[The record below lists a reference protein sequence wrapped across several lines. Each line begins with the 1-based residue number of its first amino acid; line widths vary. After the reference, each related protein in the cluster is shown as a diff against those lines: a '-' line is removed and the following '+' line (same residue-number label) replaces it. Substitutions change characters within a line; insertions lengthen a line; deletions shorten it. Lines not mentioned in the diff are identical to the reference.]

1 MGAYK
6 NPKICDIDNLKKTSE
21 LLQCVTIL
29 TADYTC
35 IENVVDENTLVYFD
49 PPYRPLTKTS
59 EFTSYN
65 VDDFNDEDQI
75 KLAEFIKSLKTAKV
89 MASNSDPK
97 NVDENDEFFA
107 VNSSVCRH
115 SIYVKPGIQAIKGK
129 GRGKINE
136 LLIKNY

>member
-1 MGAYK
+1 M
-6 NPKICDIDNLKKTSE
+6 
-21 LLQCVTIL
+21 QCVTIL

-89 MASNSDPK
+89 MSSNSDPK
-97 NVDENDEFFA
+97 NVDENDEFLMA
-107 VNSSVCRH
+107 CM
-115 SIYVKPGIQAIKGK
+115 PG
-129 GRGKINE
+129 
-136 LLIKNY
+136 LT